1 MPFKLLLED
10 FFLEQL
16 LQAIL
21 TVFFFSL
28 QLQAILDVFST
39 LRLSFL
45 KCIPAEA

>member
-21 TVFFFSL
+21 TVFFSL